1 MPDNKRLNQR
11 ILDRIMHDESFRK
24 IREAAKTDKENLPK
38 YVHQVRNSFDL
49 SPYWD
54 GTISWLLTYDGLVK
68 SLPLT
73 GGMIDSKQ
81 DPVTKRVYYS
91 IPVYPET
98 TDENI
103 KSSAKLIR
111 KRYKER
117 GENIDLRKSN
127 AKKTEAEFMAL
138 SLYEAG
144 KNYEEIAGVLNS
156 EFDETYI
163 ATEIPTLIHKA
174 LQKSLRQEKLS

>member
-1 MPDNKRLNQR
+1 MSDNKRLNQR

-24 IREAAKTDKENLPK
+24 IREAAKSDKQNLPN
-38 YVHQVRNSFDL
+38 YVHQVRTSFEL

-54 GTISWLLTYDGLVK
+54 GIISWLLTYDGLVK
-68 SLPLT
+68 SLPFT

-81 DPVTKRVYYS
+81 DPITKRVYYS

-117 GENIDLRKSN
+117 GDDVDLRKSDN
-127 AKKTEAEFMAL
+127 KKTQAEFMAL
-138 SLYEAG
+138 ALHEAG
-144 KNYEEIAGVLNS
+144 KGYEYITSVLNS
-156 EFDETYI
+156 EFDESYI
-163 ATEIPTLIHKA
+163 PTEIPTLIHKA
-174 LQKSLRQEKLS
+174 IQKSLRQKKSS